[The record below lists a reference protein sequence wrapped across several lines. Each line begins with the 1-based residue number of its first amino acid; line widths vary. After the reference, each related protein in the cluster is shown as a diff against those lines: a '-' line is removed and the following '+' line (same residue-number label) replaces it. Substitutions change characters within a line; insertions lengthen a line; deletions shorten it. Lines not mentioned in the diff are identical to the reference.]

1 MQGGG
6 GGVVEEENR
15 EHCGRTIYTS
25 LEEGG
30 ERGCMY
36 YQA

>member
-1 MQGGG
+1 MQKCKAGGG
-6 GGVVEEENR
+6 GEENT
-15 EHCGRTIYTS
+15 EHCGRTIYTA
-25 LEEGG
+25 LEGGG